1 MDHELSEN
9 PARLQRAR
17 QISRVLGRLQGSS
30 LGAAL
35 VRLARTTPLLGS
47 SLAQEVGFRGAF
59 TSADAARTAAAGVAR
74 LDQDH
79 PGNVDLHLQL
89 SQKPRPSDAAAIA
102 QLGFLADD
110 PHLLVDLGGN
120 VGNLYYLY
128 REAIAMHPD
137 TRWLVHDLPG
147 ICAAGARIA
156 AERSAEQLS
165 FDPDMTVIARADVLL
180 ASGVL
185 HYFEEPLH
193 DLLARHDALP
203 QRVIVNRTPLSESS
217 RTYTVQDG
225 GAFFALCVLHPRS
238 ELLAGMA
245 KLGYRLA
252 AEWPAPDL
260 RLDVPLWPEFSA
272 PAYSGFAWTLAP

>member
-1 MDHELSEN
+1 MNPELSED
-9 PARLQRAR
+9 PARLQRTR

-35 VRLARTTPLLGS
+35 VRLARTTPGLGS
-47 SLAQEVGFRGAF
+47 RLAKEVGFRGAF
-59 TSADAARTAAAGVAR
+59 TSADAARAAAAGIAR

-89 SQKPRPSDAAAIA
+89 SIKPRPSDAAAIA
-102 QLGFLADD
+102 QLGFLADA
-110 PHLLVDLGGN
+110 PQILVDLGGN

-128 REAIAMHPD
+128 REAIALHPD

-156 AERSAEQLS
+156 TERGASRLG
-165 FDPDMTVIARADVLL
+165 FDPDMKVIARADVLL

-185 HYFEEPLH
+185 QYFE
-193 DLLARHDALP
+193 DLLPDLLRRHDARP
-203 QRVIVNRTPLSESS
+203 KHVIVNRTPLSASS

-260 RLDVPLWPEFSA
+260 RLDVPLWPELSA
-272 PAYSGFAWTLAP
+272 PAYSGFAWTWAP